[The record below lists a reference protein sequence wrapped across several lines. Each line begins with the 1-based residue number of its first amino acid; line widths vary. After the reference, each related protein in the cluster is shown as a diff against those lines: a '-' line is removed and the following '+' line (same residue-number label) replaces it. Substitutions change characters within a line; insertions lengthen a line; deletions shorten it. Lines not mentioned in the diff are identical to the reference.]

1 MSTFKYTVKEI
12 KLDGLDTSKQLK
24 DSDKILI
31 ESFDINTSFDTAKHS
46 LNLFVYSVDNVLLQ
60 NVYDYPNYAAF
71 ISAA

>member
-31 ESFDINTSFDTAKHS
+31 ESFDINTS
-46 LNLFVYSVDNVLLQ
+46 LNWLLQ
-60 NVYDYPNYAAF
+60 LN
-71 ISAA
+71 